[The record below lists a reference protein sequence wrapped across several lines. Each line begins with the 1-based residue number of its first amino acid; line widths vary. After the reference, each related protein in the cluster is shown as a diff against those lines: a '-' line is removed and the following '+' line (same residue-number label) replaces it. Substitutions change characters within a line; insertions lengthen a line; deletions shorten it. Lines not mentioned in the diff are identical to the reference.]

1 MFFWDHLQVKDVL
14 IPHSMCK
21 QCMEFRIIT
30 EKFDN
35 LWLLLNKLLLATYE
49 AEPNENY
56 EESINFILFFAGI
69 NLGII
74 FFKRPVHVSMKLY

>member
-1 MFFWDHLQVKDVL
+1 
-14 IPHSMCK
+14 
-21 QCMEFRIIT
+21 MEFRIIT

-56 EESINFILFFAGI
+56 EESINFILFNCNAHR
-69 NLGII
+69 
-74 FFKRPVHVSMKLY
+74 FF